1 MLLKHRNI
9 FFLLFALSGFSGLIY
24 ESIWTHYLKLFLG
37 HAAYAQTLVLAIFMG
52 GLAIGSW
59 ICSNYSVRWKNL
71 LIGYAAAEGLIG
83 LFALVF
89 HNAFDQAIQ
98 FSYASVLPNLASPL
112 AVLAFKWTL
121 SALLILPQTIL
132 LGMTFPLM
140 TAGIVRMFPDDCGKS
155 ISMLYFTNSLGAAFG
170 VLASGFIL
178 IRLVGLPGTIR
189 IAGLINVSLSICIW
203 LLARGFPVE
212 FRRFEAAHTVAR
224 DNSDS
229 KWYLFLLIASLITG
243 TSSFIYEIGWI
254 RMLSLVLGSSTH
266 AFELMLS
273 AFIFGLAFGG
283 LWIQYRIER
292 IADTIRFLVIVQII
306 MGFLALS
313 TLLLYGHSF
322 VLMQWLL
329 SVLHKTDS
337 GYVLFNLSSNAIALS
352 IMFPTTFCA
361 GMTLPLITY
370 ALIKKGNG
378 ERIIGAVYAANTV
391 GAIIGV
397 FFAIHFGMPL
407 LGLKGLI
414 TLGASLDIA
423 LGLALL
429 WSTIATYTS
438 SRVPVFM
445 TIVCIGFVVST
456 ALFVKLDAYKMGSGV
471 YRWGY
476 LQSQQDAE
484 LVFHKDGKTA
494 TVTSFLTAGGLD
506 IRTNGKT
513 DAQIQLDPDKLRS
526 EDEPTMI
533 LLAAIP
539 MSLNP
544 QAKSV
549 ANIGFGSGLTTSTF
563 LHNDAL
569 NKVDTVEIE
578 QAIVEAAKNFGS
590 LVELAFTDPRSKIY
604 IDDAKTFFSAHNK
617 TYDIIVSEPSNP
629 WVSGV
634 AGLFSDE
641 FYRLI
646 KGHLTENG
654 LFCQWLQLYEID
666 VNLVVSVLKALSAN
680 FTDYVIYATNDANII
695 IIAKDG
701 GAIVDPDFAALKNP
715 QMATFLERIS
725 IRSIQ
730 DIALHK
736 IGEKKIL
743 SKFLET
749 FSIQANSDYYPVL
762 DQNAARSRYLGTGS
776 KEVIRFTNKP
786 LPVEEMLTESKPSW
800 ENTNI
805 SPSLEFTR
813 SNEAFAAM
821 ALRDYYLTES
831 FSNLYFYVPADIKQ
845 QAVELKQLFS
855 NKCGS
860 GSEERIV
867 SLYGTVAS
875 RMIPYLRPNELDA
888 VWKKLE
894 CGACVRLFT
903 HRDRQW
909 ITFFKAVGQRDSKTM
924 ANTAKVLLEKEQE
937 LPEGPMRYLVASGM
951 LGYLVQGDR
960 EESLRLWHKY
970 QFKMFGTG
978 RPILLFRLLVA
989 LSANS

>member
-786 LPVEEMLTESKPSW
+786 LPVAEMLTESKLSW